1 MRAREGERR
10 AARAREAEG
19 REHAAACNGL
29 PAATAARAHA
39 RTHARAHT
47 RAHARRGTGG
57 SDPGAADLNGAAEIE
72 DRVLERKRD
81 GRAVHGAAARGRHG
95 FEAGRDHQRVPAVL
109 TY

>member
-1 MRAREGERR
+1 MRVREGERR

-29 PAATAARAHA
+29 PAATAGR
-39 RTHARAHT
+39 
-47 RAHARRGTGG
+47 ARRGPGG
-57 SDPGAADLNGAAEIE
+57 SAPGAADLNGAAEIE

-95 FEAGRDHQRVPAVL
+95 FEAGRDHQCVPAVL
-109 TY
+109 KY